1 MKKLAIFDL
10 DGTLLDSLGD
20 IARCSNQALEEMG
33 LEPYPVDDY
42 RRFVG
47 GGVAVLIER
56 VFANREN
63 TPENTQRY
71 KERYVELYNYV
82 CAHESTAFPGIL
94 DMLRNLKEQGVI
106 TAVATNKPDA
116 MCKMVLEDAFP
127 GCIDIAYGQRDD
139 VAKKPDPEVVYRI
152 MQDAGVED
160 KADVIYVGDS
170 DVDIYTGLNA
180 GVDTVGVLW
189 GFRDKAE
196 LAGAGAPILCETN
209 DELYNTIVTR

>member
-20 IARCSNQALEEMG
+20 IARCCNQALEELG
-33 LEPYPVDDY
+33 LEPFPVEDY
-42 RRFVG
+42 RQFVG
-47 GGVAVLIER
+47 SGVAVLIER
-56 VFANREN
+56 IFAKREN
-63 TPENTQRY
+63 TPENTQRF

-82 CAHESTAFPGIL
+82 CAHESSAFPGIL
-94 DMLRNLKEQGVI
+94 DMLRKLKAQGII

-127 GCIDIAYGQRDD
+127 GCIDIAYGQREDI
-139 VAKKPDPEVVYRI
+139 AKKPDPEVVFRI
-152 MQDAGVED
+152 MQDAGVEE
-160 KADVIYVGDS
+160 KADVIYAGDS

-196 LAGAGAPILCETN
+196 LAGAGAPILCETKE
-209 DELYNTIVTR
+209 ELYNAIVTR

>member
-1 MKKLAIFDL
+1 MNLNILPMMDAHVPAIAELEHICFFDPWSENSVRAEL
-10 DGTLLDSLGD
+10 NNPYSLWLIAEADGELVGYIGSQTAVDEAD
-20 IARCSNQALEEMG
+20 IMN
-33 LEPYPVDDY
+33 
-42 RRFVG
+42 
-47 GGVAVLIER
+47 VAVAPSHRRCGIGQMLID
-56 VFANREN
+56 
-63 TPENTQRY
+63 
-71 KERYVELYNYV
+71 EL
-82 CAHESTAFPGIL
+82 AA
-94 DMLRNLKEQGVI
+94 RLKEQGVI

-127 GCIDIAYGQRDD
+127 GCIDIAYGQREDI
-139 VAKKPDPEVVYRI
+139 AKKPEPEVVFRI

-196 LAGAGAPILCETN
+196 LAGAGAPILCATN
-209 DELYNTIVTR
+209 EELYNTIISK

>member
-1 MKKLAIFDL
+1 MKKLAIFDM

-20 IARCSNQALEEMG
+20 IARCSNKALEELG
-33 LEPYPVDDY
+33 LEPYPVDDF
-42 RRFVG
+42 RKFVG

-56 VFANREN
+56 IFANREN
-63 TPENTQRY
+63 TPENIQRFHD
-71 KERYVELYNYV
+71 RYVELYNYV
-82 CAHESTAFPGIL
+82 CAHESSAFPGIL
-94 DMLRNLKEQGVI
+94 DMLRNLKAQGVI

-127 GCIDIAYGQRDD
+127 GCIDIAYGQREDI
-139 VAKKPDPEVVYRI
+139 AKKPDPEVVFRI

-196 LAGAGAPILCETN
+196 LAGAGAPILCATN
-209 DELYNTIVTR
+209 EELYNTIISK